1 MPKLH
6 SNHFLM
12 LPLSKLQEEVFPSLQ
27 DITKD
32 GSKIFQKGVTVHM
45 EGHDMG
51 EICSIYFELL
61 S

>member
-1 MPKLH
+1 
-6 SNHFLM
+6 M

-27 DITKD
+27 DIAKD